1 MATNTTFTYYNNNPL
16 DKEEE
21 DCVTRAITL
30 ASGHSYASIS
40 DKLYYIS
47 QLLEC
52 NSLCVCCYQ
61 HLLDY
66 IFNYDRLPCKGYTI
80 GEIARKY
87 DNSTLL
93 IRTEGHLTCAI
104 DGVIHD
110 LWDCSDQLA
119 DIVWVV
125 N

>member
-1 MATNTTFTYYNNNPL
+1 MTKQDFKYYNNNPL
-16 DKEEE
+16 SIEEE

-30 ASGHSYASIS
+30 ASGYSYDEIQ

-52 NSLCVCCYQ
+52 EALCVCCYQ

-66 IFNYDRLPCKGYTI
+66 VFNYDRLPCKGYTV
-80 GEIARKY
+80 GEIVRKY
-87 DNSTLL
+87 DKCVLL
-93 IRTEGHLTCAI
+93 IRIDGHLTCAI
-104 DGVIHD
+104 NGVIYD
-110 LWDCSDQLA
+110 LWDASDEKA